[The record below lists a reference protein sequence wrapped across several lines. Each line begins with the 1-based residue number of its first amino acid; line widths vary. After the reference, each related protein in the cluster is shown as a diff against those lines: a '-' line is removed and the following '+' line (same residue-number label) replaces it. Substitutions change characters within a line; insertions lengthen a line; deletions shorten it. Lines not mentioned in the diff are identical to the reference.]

1 MKILGIIAAILLGA
15 AGINAALNS
24 QWYARQQ
31 QIAAPET
38 QYDAVIRRDGWG
50 VSHIL
55 GETDADA
62 AFGLAYADADD
73 HIARLYNARFPARAG
88 GFDWRGVLPGD
99 TSRSLWTTDAPFAAM
114 PFLVDPASGYL
125 FDTNNTP
132 CIATAEVDKLDCE
145 SFSPL
150 LGVERNETSR
160 IYRAAKL
167 FVVVPISARRASPPR
182 RRMPQSTCSYDAQLI
197 PNFYDNRHTPVIS

>member
-1 MKILGIIAAILLGA
+1 VKILGIIAAILLGA

-88 GFDWRGVLPGD
+88 GSTGAASCPAIPAGRFGRPMRR
-99 TSRSLWTTDAPFAAM
+99 SPQCRSL
-114 PFLVDPASGYL
+114 S
-125 FDTNNTP
+125 
-132 CIATAEVDKLDCE
+132 I
-145 SFSPL
+145 
-150 LGVERNETSR
+150 RH
-160 IYRAAKL
+160 RA
-167 FVVVPISARRASPPR
+167 IS
-182 RRMPQSTCSYDAQLI
+182 ST
-197 PNFYDNRHTPVIS
+197 